1 MDPINSILIKASY
14 DLIKKKIDNKIN
26 TKDFSMVF
34 EETLSEIS
42 GKYGVVISDF
52 RAFLKSKEV
61 ETQLELHSEDMNID
75 FKYLGKILLE
85 YITLSENFSSDELLQ
100 DFLIL

>member
-1 MDPINSILIKASY
+1 
-14 DLIKKKIDNKIN
+14 
-26 TKDFSMVF
+26 MVF

-61 ETQLELHSEDMNID
+61 VTQLELHSEDMNID

-85 YITLSENFSSDELLQ
+85 YITLS
-100 DFLIL
+100 